1 MKVTPPTWE
10 IGSPGSRGSY
20 QSLLYTDS
28 LSRSTHTSRASISAW
43 SPALPKLLL
52 REFVLLTFPL
62 CFLARSAPGI
72 RRWERGIF
80 LKENTRGRRS
90 RGEEDEEEDF
100 LELPS
105 VRVAV
110 NLSPPVYFG

>member
-10 IGSPGSRGSY
+10 IRSPGSRGSY
-20 QSLLYTDS
+20 QSLLSPDS
-28 LSRSTHTSRASISAW
+28 LPRSIHTSQASISAW
-43 SPALPKLLL
+43 TPALPKLLL

-62 CFLARSAPGI
+62 CFLAPSARRI
-72 RRWERGIF
+72 RGWERGIF

-105 VRVAV
+105 VRVEL
-110 NLSPPVYFG
+110 NLVPPVYFR